1 MNTPTPETDAN
12 QVDAIKLYTSLNAR
26 IQCHLNF
33 DRKLEFHRQQMVGL
47 RREIEHQ
54 KARVAA
60 WEKVASPY
68 PPNAADQAQPR

>member
-1 MNTPTPETDAN
+1 M
-12 QVDAIKLYTSLNAR
+12 VGL
-26 IQCHLNF
+26 
-33 DRKLEFHRQQMVGL
+33 RQQTVGL